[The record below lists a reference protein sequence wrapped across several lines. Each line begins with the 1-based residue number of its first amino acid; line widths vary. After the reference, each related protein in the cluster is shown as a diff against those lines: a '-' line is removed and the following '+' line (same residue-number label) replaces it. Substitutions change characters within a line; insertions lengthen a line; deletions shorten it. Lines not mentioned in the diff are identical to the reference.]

1 LIPLL
6 SEPRPISLEG
16 SDARVNPAAPT
27 GGEGDGVDCGALIDW
42 QKGDGGPTGGIAMV
56 GLLWVVLGTIL
67 VHDRV
72 LTEGEWKS
80 GRVVSIADVPHTERL
95 KTIFKDKLDIGDNTL
110 LPHLSR
116 DAIKRQITFDEFLKS
131 LLKQNYLER
140 VSTLI
145 ASISGF
151 R

>member
-1 LIPLL
+1 MVMRKRRRRRVVGGRRVRIPDVFARRALIQLSLGAPAAKGYILRSTLPDNLIPLL

-72 LTEGEWKS
+72 LTEG
-80 GRVVSIADVPHTERL
+80 
-95 KTIFKDKLDIGDNTL
+95 
-110 LPHLSR
+110 
-116 DAIKRQITFDEFLKS
+116 Q
-131 LLKQNYLER
+131 
-140 VSTLI
+140 
-145 ASISGF
+145 
-151 R
+151 

>member
-1 LIPLL
+1 MLKRRLRRAVERERRRVRDTLIPVQRFLICLASGVPATKGYILRSTLPDTLLPLL

-16 SDARVNPAAPT
+16 ADARVNLAAPT

-72 LTEGEWKS
+72 LTEGE
-80 GRVVSIADVPHTERL
+80 
-95 KTIFKDKLDIGDNTL
+95 
-110 LPHLSR
+110 
-116 DAIKRQITFDEFLKS
+116 
-131 LLKQNYLER
+131 
-140 VSTLI
+140 
-145 ASISGF
+145 
-151 R
+151 